1 MANNQDRT
9 RIIIISATGLSLTPD
24 CKLSWAD
31 TNLPEQ
37 HFTIHPGMEYSWKIE
52 LKSYDRDQQL
62 LVIGVIDYFHVDTDL
77 FYTQQLKQSVKSIEF
92 EKLNWYYF
100 AAFVSAYKKSA
111 LLPYIIDS
119 TEVYVPGQ
127 KVQNFQYQFKV
138 SFNEIKF
145 VLGCVVFWTDLPA
158 LSDPVELRIN
168 NSHILPEFE
177 FIKSYF
183 SKALG
188 KKTLDILVK
197 LTTQGE
203 RIHKLECSSRQ
214 IDLINEEMV
223 GTLRNTRILGLRKAP
238 KVIAVD
244 KHLFNANDIFNEYYD
259 EPDANLFHQ
268 NALDIIQ
275 SLTDLGVVRNRKQLE
290 YLAGRKQQAN
300 QRILITLAP
309 HLGFLFVVA
318 GDQKNH
324 FIWELINSHATYVWT
339 FEDTSSTV
347 EQQLKKVEE
356 IVGIVREQG
365 REKYKSYYQSNLVD
379 LTYYFNAVVHRHA
392 DRGIVDPF
400 PNWKHRLEE
409 VLQ

>member
-1 MANNQDRT
+1 MTHNQERT
-9 RIIIISATGLSLTPD
+9 RIIIVSSVGVSLTPGFV
-24 CKLSWAD
+24 LEWTD
-31 TNLPEQ
+31 TNLPAE
-37 HFTIHPGMEYSWKIE
+37 HFTIHSGIEYSWKIK
-52 LKSYDRDQQL
+52 LKSYERDQQH
-62 LVIGVIDYFHVDTDL
+62 LVVGVLDYFPMDTHL
-77 FYTQQLKQSVKSIEF
+77 FNTQQLKQGVRSIEF

-100 AAFVSAYKKSA
+100 AGFVSAYKKSA

-119 TEVYVPGQ
+119 EEVYIPGQ
-127 KVQNFQYQFKV
+127 KVQHYQYQLKV
-138 SFNEIKF
+138 SFNSVKF
-145 VLGCVVFWTDLPA
+145 VLGGVEFWTDLPA
-158 LSDPVELRIN
+158 LGEPVELRIDN
-168 NSHILPEFE
+168 THILPEFE
-177 FIKSYF
+177 FIKGYF

-188 KKTLDILVK
+188 KKTLDVLVK
-197 LTTQGE
+197 LTINE
-203 RIHKLECSSRQ
+203 DRIRKLICTSKQ
-214 IDLINEEMV
+214 IDLINEKMV

-238 KVIAVD
+238 KVIAID
-244 KHLFNANDIFNEYYD
+244 KHLFNSDEIFNEYYD

-290 YLAGRKQQAN
+290 YLAGRKQLSN

-309 HLGFLFVVA
+309 HFGFLFVVA

-339 FEDTSSTV
+339 FDNDSGSL

-356 IVGIVREQG
+356 IVGIVRDQG
-365 REKYKSYYQSNLVD
+365 REKYKNYYQSNLVD
-379 LTYYFNAVVHRHA
+379 LPYYFNSVVHRHA

-409 VLQ
+409 ALQ